1 MENFTSIPLEN
12 ESVACYNVGVHG
24 GEHCKAAFPHNGGMG
39 MSQVQEERLVIAAP
53 QHVAQKLCTILENV
67 KIETEVCTSG
77 EETLALAKEDGLML
91 VTTWK
96 LPDMTG
102 AELAQRLGEESDVLM
117 IVPQDF
123 SGGSGANVMTL
134 SNPIS
139 QDAFVQAVRV
149 LAHCRSRM
157 GDLRT
162 RAQKLARTLEER
174 KVIERAKGRLMDQLH
189 LSESEAHYRMQKKS
203 MDSGRRIIDIAREI
217 LEAEEIIAS

>member
-1 MENFTSIPLEN
+1 MTEPMTS
-12 ESVACYNVGVHG
+12 
-24 GEHCKAAFPHNGGMG
+24 
-39 MSQVQEERLVIAAP
+39 RLLIAAP
-53 QHVAQKLCTILENV
+53 HGVAMKLRDILATAQIV
-67 KIETEVCTSG
+67 PSAVLSTGG
-77 EETLALAKEDGLML
+77 EALAALEDEQALL
-91 VTTWK
+91 LTSWR

-157 GDLRT
+157 GELRT